1 MHLLPPAIVYAACSD
16 HHTIVLSGVAGMVG
30 GALSMA
36 VGRRLLLLLLLLC
49 SALLLVAESI
59 DKVPV

>member
-36 VGRRLLLLLLLLC
+36 VGRRLLLLLLC
-49 SALLLVAESI
+49 SALLLVPDSI